1 MIYWPADVAN
11 LSEMQEPLWDM
22 LDRLRERGRATARDH
37 YGVERGFVAHHTT
50 DAWWWTS
57 PVGSARY
64 GMWPSGGAWLSRH
77 MWEAYLF
84 NRDAAFLRERAYP
97 VLKEAAEFFL
107 DWLVPEPGT
116 GLLLSGPSIS
126 PENAFRIN
134 GRRTHVTMGPAM
146 DQQIVRDLF
155 ENVLAAAAELGIDD
169 AFTQETAAKLAKLA
183 GPQVGTDG
191 RLMEWRQEELVEADP
206 GHRHISHAFG
216 LYPGSQFT
224 VRGTPDLAAAVRKSI
239 EHRVANGGGGTGW
252 SLGWLLNMWARL
264 EAGGKA
270 YSTLRRLL
278 TDMTMDNLLD
288 LHPPVAGARTNVFQM
303 DGNLGGTAGIAE
315 MLLQSHAGEI
325 HLLPALPRQWSRGVV
340 EGLKARG
347 GFEVSMALV

>member
-1 MIYWPADVAN
+1 
-11 LSEMQEPLWDM
+11 
-22 LDRLRERGRATARDH
+22 
-37 YGVERGFVAHHTT
+37 
-50 DAWWWTS
+50 
-57 PVGSARY
+57 
-64 GMWPSGGAWLSRH
+64 
-77 MWEAYLF
+77 
-84 NRDAAFLRERAYP
+84 
-97 VLKEAAEFFL
+97 
-107 DWLVPEPGT
+107 
-116 GLLLSGPSIS
+116 
-126 PENAFRIN
+126 
-134 GRRTHVTMGPAM
+134 MGPAM

-169 AFTQETAAKLAKLA
+169 AFTQETAAKLTKLA

-288 LHPPVAGARTNVFQM
+288 LHPLLAGTRTNVFQM

-347 GFEVSMALV
+347 GFEVSMAWSDGALTTVSIRSRSGEECRSAGRRRRGADAGRGYGRDAVVRRAVVGGQGTTGAWRSQRCSRDGLDAHELELERDMAATAVRGPVGLRLRRAVREARRERVSRVAA